1 MKKTE
6 KTNANGSGD
15 PHAIPNMMQPNL
27 KMATGMLT
35 PMLSANI
42 AMLNWNAKYCEKL
55 AQGYKQ
61 WFDFVGHRIEEEAT
75 LAANMQSVKDPKE
88 VAQVYSSFV
97 ERAAKD
103 YQTELSELTKLTGE
117 LSSDATD
124 ALQNMS
130 SSPDVGAS
138 MGE

>member
-6 KTNANGSGD
+6 KLSANGSGD
-15 PHAIPNMMQPNL
+15 PHAFPDMMQPNL
-27 KMATGMLT
+27 KMATEMLT

-42 AMLNWNAKYCEKL
+42 AMLNWNAKCCEKL
-55 AQGYKQ
+55 AHGYKQ
-61 WFDFVGHRIEEEAT
+61 WFDFVGHRLEEEAS
-75 LAANMQSVKDPKE
+75 LAAKMQSATDPKE

-124 ALQNMS
+124 TLQEMS
-130 SSPDVGAS
+130 ISPDAGAT